1 MHMTSILLEPNA
13 ERAEAVR
20 PSLEA
25 YARRTDHI
33 DAQHLDD
40 AVSLGSVL
48 KAMITDLC
56 HLADAAGISGDR
68 EELVFRAYRD
78 YRTELAY
85 ESLDLDG

>member
-1 MHMTSILLEPNA
+1 MTSILLDSNA
-13 ERAEAVR
+13 NRAEAVR
-20 PSLEA
+20 PSVEA
-25 YARRTDHI
+25 YARRTDYI
-33 DAQHLDD
+33 DVQHLDD
-40 AVSLGSVL
+40 VVSMASVV

-85 ESLDLDG
+85 EALDTNE